1 MQSELKLERAIISI
15 IGGSGSGKDTQ
26 AKLLSEKVGLK
37 HLSMGEIFR
46 SEEKLGNPLVAE
58 AATYYNRGKWA
69 PDRITTGVLRAYV
82 IRNAPEGFIITGY
95 PRPPEQCVS
104 LANLAEELK
113 LNVKAV
119 VHIEVA
125 DDVLLARMHSQAAE
139 AGSERADTTDELMR
153 ERLKS
158 YHETIKPVLEYYRE
172 RDLLINI
179 DGSPSV
185 EIVHNYIL
193 AELAKL

>member
-1 MQSELKLERAIISI
+1 MQSELKLEKAIISI

-26 AKLLSEKVGLK
+26 AKLLSEKIGLK

-46 SEEKLGNPLVAE
+46 AEEKLGNPLVAE

-82 IRNAPEGFIITGY
+82 MRNAPEGFIITGY

-104 LANLAEELK
+104 MEKLAQELGLK
-113 LNVKAV
+113 IAAV

-125 DDVLLARMHSQAAE
+125 DDILLARMHSQADE
-139 AGSERADTTDELMR
+139 AGSDRADTTDELMR

-158 YHETIKPVLEYYRE
+158 YHDTIKPVLEYYRE
-172 RDLLINI
+172 RDLLVNI

-185 EIVHNYIL
+185 AEVHQNIVAEIARL
-193 AELAKL
+193 